1 VEKKLAIELEF
12 TEAELNAIAASMTG
26 LTPADEELET
36 WVNEVLDEK
45 LRSLGAYGDVPD
57 AEPAP
62 YSAENLPKEN
72 DLVRVWDGIGQET
85 RIGFVECTFRK
96 NANVRFVHEGTNE
109 AHTEHFMATDLTL
122 IYRPLSG
129 DTT

>member
-1 VEKKLAIELEF
+1 MAKMLRIKSCVSCDVHTADMF
-12 TEAELNAIAASMTG
+12 CPRLNENIAKGITG
-26 LTPADEELET
+26 SIHIHPDCPL
-36 WVNEVLDEK
+36 
-45 LRSLGAYGDVPD
+45 PD

-122 IYRPLSG
+122 IYRPPSG
-129 DTT
+129 DTP